1 MNIKTI
7 DMDTLIDIFSQLSK
21 QKNEFTE
28 QDAAGGDSGGASS
41 GGGGSNVPKW
51 ADTYPIKRGPANML
65 GKQGEK
71 WDTGLT
77 RGPANQIW

>member
-7 DMDTLIDIFSQLSK
+7 DMDTLIDIFSQLAK
-21 QKNEFTE
+21 QKDEFNE
-28 QDAAGGDSGGASS
+28 QDDAGGGGESS
-41 GGGGSNVPKW
+41 GGGSPSVPKW

>member
-7 DMDTLIDIFSQLSK
+7 DMDTLIDIFSQLAK
-21 QKNEFTE
+21 QKDEFNE
-28 QDAAGGDSGGASS
+28 QDAAGGGGGESS
-41 GGGGSNVPKW
+41 GGGSPSVPKW

>member
-1 MNIKTI
+1 
-7 DMDTLIDIFSQLSK
+7 MDTLIDIFSQLAK
-21 QKNEFTE
+21 QKDEFNE
-28 QDAAGGDSGGASS
+28 QDAAGGGSGESS
-41 GGGGSNVPKW
+41 GGGSPSVPKW

>member
-1 MNIKTI
+1 
-7 DMDTLIDIFSQLSK
+7 MDTLIDIFSQLAK
-21 QKNEFTE
+21 QKDEFNE
-28 QDAAGGDSGGASS
+28 QDAAGGGGESS
-41 GGGGSNVPKW
+41 GGGSPSVPKW

>member
-41 GGGGSNVPKW
+41 GGGSNVPKW
-51 ADTYPIKRGPANML
+51 ADSYQIKRGPANML

-77 RGPANQIW
+77 RGAANQIW

>member
-1 MNIKTI
+1 
-7 DMDTLIDIFSQLSK
+7 MDTLIDIFSQLSK

-28 QDAAGGDSGGASS
+28 QDAAGGDSGGTSS
-41 GGGGSNVPKW
+41 GGGGSNVPKC
-51 ADTYPIKRGPANML
+51 ADTYQIKRGPANML

-77 RGPANQIW
+77 RGAANQIW

>member
-1 MNIKTI
+1 
-7 DMDTLIDIFSQLSK
+7 MDTLIDIFSQLSK

-28 QDAAGGDSGGASS
+28 QDAGGNS
-41 GGGGSNVPKW
+41 GGGGSSVPKW

>member
-1 MNIKTI
+1 
-7 DMDTLIDIFSQLSK
+7 MDTLIDIFSQLAK
-21 QKNEFTE
+21 QKDEFNE
-28 QDAAGGDSGGASS
+28 QDAAGGGGESS
-41 GGGGSNVPKW
+41 GGGSPSVPKW
-51 ADTYPIKRGPANML
+51 ADTYQLKRGPANML

>member
-41 GGGGSNVPKW
+41 GGKVPPKW
-51 ADTYPIKRGPANML
+51 ADSYQIKRGPANML

-77 RGPANQIW
+77 RGAANQIW

>member
-21 QKNEFTE
+21 TKDEFTE
-28 QDAAGGDSGGASS
+28 QDAAGGGESTSS
-41 GGGGSNVPKW
+41 GKPMPKW
-51 ADTYPIKRGPANML
+51 SDTYNITRGPANML

-71 WDTGLT
+71 WDTGIK

>member
-28 QDAAGGDSGGASS
+28 QDAAGGDTSGASS
-41 GGGGSNVPKW
+41 GGGTSVPKW
-51 ADTYPIKRGPANML
+51 ADTYQLKRGPANML

-77 RGPANQIW
+77 RGAANQIW